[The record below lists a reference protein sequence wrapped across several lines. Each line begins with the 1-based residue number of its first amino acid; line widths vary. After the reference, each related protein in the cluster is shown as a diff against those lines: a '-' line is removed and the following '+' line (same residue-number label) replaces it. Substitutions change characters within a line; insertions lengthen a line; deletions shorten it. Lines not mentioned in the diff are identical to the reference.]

1 VGVVAKLKPPEKA
14 RSARTNP
21 DSVLSMF
28 IRDESLLTSPHP
40 VVRPTITEY
49 TIFSNT
55 FVLTLKRPFPQD
67 TDVKVFFDPALD
79 HLVPRAGNTRPPATF
94 AGTLPTA
101 LNESQASLSV
111 QWGDVVVLRRMRVEA
126 YDRGPERRYRLVTK
140 LAASSASSVYG
151 FSAGALAQAADGAL
165 RAVNADMATA
175 LATRY
180 VT

>member
-1 VGVVAKLKPPEKA
+1 
-14 RSARTNP
+14 
-21 DSVLSMF
+21 M
-28 IRDESLLTSPHP
+28 
-40 VVRPTITEY
+40 
-49 TIFSNT
+49 
-55 FVLTLKRPFPQD
+55 
-67 TDVKVFFDPALD
+67 
-79 HLVPRAGNTRPPATF
+79 
-94 AGTLPTA
+94 
-101 LNESQASLSV
+101 